1 MKRIGIALALA
12 TAAAVAACG
21 KSEPTSL
28 QGYVEGEYVRVA
40 APFAGTLVRLDAA
53 RGKSVEAGAALFA
66 LEAENEDAARREA
79 QERMRKAAAQVEDLK
94 KGKRVTEIDAV
105 RAQLAQA
112 EAMAANS
119 EKDWRRQL
127 DLVSKGFVSQS
138 RADEAKATRDR
149 DHNKVVEMQNE
160 VATTR
165 SGARPD
171 EIRAAEAEAAASRE
185 SLAQAEWKLKQKSV
199 SASVAGTVSDTLF
212 VRGEWVPAGAPVV
225 SLLPPA
231 NVKVRF
237 FIPETRLGAV
247 KVGQKVS
254 LACDGCPAPIDASI
268 SFIASQAEF
277 TPPVIYSRDN
287 RTKLVFLVEARPTP
301 ADALKLHPGQPVD
314 VTLQ

>member
-1 MKRIGIALALA
+1 MRRCGVFLAVAIAL
-12 TAAAVAACG
+12 AACG
-21 KSEPTSL
+21 KTEPTAL

-40 APFAGTLVRLDAA
+40 APFAGTLVTLDTA
-53 RGKSVEAGAALFA
+53 RGRNVEAGTPLFA

-79 QERMRKAAAQVEDLK
+79 QERVRKAAAQVEDLR
-94 KGKRVTEIDAV
+94 KGKRVSEIDAV

-112 EAMAANS
+112 EATAANS

-127 DLVSKGFVSQS
+127 DLVTRGFVSQS

-149 DHNKVVEMQNE
+149 DHGKVVELQSDL
-160 VATTR
+160 ATTR

-171 EIRAAEAEAAASRE
+171 EIRAAEADVAAARE
-185 SLAQAEWKLKQKSV
+185 SLAQAQWKVRQKSV
-199 SASVAGTVSDTLF
+199 AASVAGTVSDTLF

-225 SLLPPA
+225 SLLPPG

-237 FIPETRLGAV
+237 FVPETRLGAV

-254 LACDGCPAPIDASI
+254 LACDGCAAPIDASI

-277 TPPVIYSRDN
+277 TPPVIYSKDN
-287 RTKLVFLVEARPTP
+287 RAKLVFLVEARPSA
-301 ADALKLHPGQPVD
+301 ADAAKLHPGQPVD

>member
-1 MKRIGIALALA
+1 MTRKGVSLAVALLL
-12 TAAAVAACG
+12 AACG
-21 KSEPTSL
+21 KPEPTSL

-40 APFAGTLVRLDAA
+40 APFAGTLVTLDAA
-53 RGKSVEAGAALFA
+53 RGRNVEAGTPLFA

-79 QERMRKAAAQVEDLK
+79 QERVRKAAAQVADLK
-94 KGKRVTEIDAV
+94 KGRRATEIDAV

-127 DLVSKGFVSQS
+127 DLVGKGFVSQS

-149 DHNKVVEMQNE
+149 DHNKVVEMQND

-165 SGARPD
+165 AGARPD
-171 EIRAAEAEAAASRE
+171 EIRAAEAEAAAARE

-199 SASVAGTVSDTLF
+199 AATVAGTVSDTLF

-225 SLLPPA
+225 TLLPPA

-237 FIPETRLGAV
+237 FVPETRLGAV
-247 KVGQKVS
+247 KVGQKVT
-254 LACDGCPAPIDASI
+254 LACDGCAGLVDASI

-277 TPPVIYSRDN
+277 TPPVIYSKDN
-287 RTKLVFLVEARPTP
+287 RAKLVFLVEARP
-301 ADALKLHPGQPVD
+301 AASDAAKLHPGQPVD